1 MPRPADQ
8 PFGGYPIFPEVCIFF
23 RVFFRVP
30 QLSLPKTRNHPRFL
44 VVLKDPETTSRTVET
59 GSL

>member
-1 MPRPADQ
+1 MPRPRPSVWGYQ
-8 PFGGYPIFPEVCIFF
+8 ISRGFG
-23 RVFFRVP
+23 VP
-30 QLSLPKTRNHPRFL
+30 QLSLPKTRNDPRFL